1 MRSPKFLATAA
12 ALLVVGSSLAFAA
25 TKPSLEG
32 VKCLLQP
39 TKAAD
44 ESKSVD
50 WKKGKVYFCCPNCVK
65 AFGDSKE
72 KHAAKANAQLVATKQ
87 YKQTACPISGAKLD
101 DSTAIEVAKVKVA
114 FCCNNCKGK
123 AEGAKGDEQLDMVFG
138 EKAFEKGKFELVK
151 EEKK

>member
-1 MRSPKFLATAA
+1 MLSRKMFSAA
-12 ALLVVGSSLAFAA
+12 AVLLVVSGSIVFAA

-39 TKAAD
+39 SKAAD
-44 ESKSVD
+44 ESKSAD
-50 WKKGKVYFCCPNCVK
+50 WKKGKVYFCCGNCLK

-101 DSTAIEVAKVKVA
+101 DSTAIEVGKVKVA
-114 FCCNNCKGK
+114 FCCKNCKGK
-123 AEGAKGDEQLDMVFG
+123 AEDAKGDEQLDMVFG

-151 EEKK
+151 DSK